1 VINSSRLTEALALL
15 ADEFARARS
24 RRLRGHRPAVRRP
37 VLGFFA
43 ARAGIDQKIAALSA
57 RSAGAVAKLN
67 ARLGYNYSG
76 HLVGVVNRSMTKSPA
91 IVNTAI
97 SVGTKA
103 RS

>member
-1 VINSSRLTEALALL
+1 MSSRAPALAGCAATGPLSG
-15 ADEFARARS
+15 D
-24 RRLRGHRPAVRRP
+24 PCW
-37 VLGFFA
+37 GFFA

-57 RSAGAVAKLN
+57 RSAGAVPKLN
-67 ARLGYNYSG
+67 ARPGYNYSG